1 VVPRGAQ
8 EARPAEAEAAFA
20 RADALPSRP
29 GAGRAREVALRAH
42 MYQCMGEHARGVALI
57 TKALASGL
65 GPAPIECLFL
75 RGAARGR
82 PRARSS
88 APGWPPARCVL
99 FRAGLMGGAGSAAPA
114 ARRRRHPARPA
125 AWRRAACC
133 AAPSSAGRGRRGERA
148 ARAQAPASTRSG
160 TTAPRRRTTRRPWP
174 PSATVRATT
183 RAASSWPRSTSA
195 SWRSTATAAS
205 MPPSPASAPITTCTP
220 SSRRAAAPRRLF
232 APRPQTVAARAAR
245 SRRQRARQ
253 SRERAAAAARGARP
267 AHRMHARGS
276 ARATAAPAE
285 APGRTG
291 GGRAWAVANMSAVRT
306 ALGRASLAAMA
317 PAAMVRAAD
326 GLCVQRAR
334 AESALLGVSGRDGA
348 DAGVRTSQS
357 RSAGRARRSPG
368 GAAGGAAARAD
379 ARRARAQEL
388 WCKKGAPTAELLAAI
403 RLEAPLPVTPA
414 LPPPRPPAALLA
426 RLTGPADAVGRLLQ
440 YRHQGFMAN
449 RRQQRMGGLAALEL
463 AQALRHLVR
472 PRPARSPRSS
482 AAAPARPGPTRQC
495 SGRARRTCHLC
506 AGAVLEPTLLA
517 HGTGSV
523 RHNFL
528 VARPSRPAAHR
539 RTESG
544 VCEVRDS
551 VPWAGRVG
559 LSRAS
564 RVGRL
569 PASRVGLSRV
579 RVDL

>member
-1 VVPRGAQ
+1 
-8 EARPAEAEAAFA
+8 
-20 RADALPSRP
+20 
-29 GAGRAREVALRAH
+29 VA
-42 MYQCMGEHARGVALI
+42 
-57 TKALASGL
+57 
-65 GPAPIECLFL
+65 P
-75 RGAARGR
+75 
-82 PRARSS
+82 PRA
-88 APGWPPARCVL
+88 P
-99 FRAGLMGGAGSAAPA
+99 
-114 ARRRRHPARPA
+114 
-125 AWRRAACC
+125 
-133 AAPSSAGRGRRGERA
+133 
-148 ARAQAPASTRSG
+148 
-160 TTAPRRRTTRRPWP
+160 
-174 PSATVRATT
+174 T
-183 RAASSWPRSTSA
+183 RA
-195 SWRSTATAAS
+195 
-205 MPPSPASAPITTCTP
+205 
-220 SSRRAAAPRRLF
+220 
-232 APRPQTVAARAAR
+232 
-245 SRRQRARQ
+245 
-253 SRERAAAAARGARP
+253 
-267 AHRMHARGS
+267 
-276 ARATAAPAE
+276 
-285 APGRTG
+285 
-291 GGRAWAVANMSAVRT
+291 
-306 ALGRASLAAMA
+306 
-317 PAAMVRAAD
+317 
-326 GLCVQRAR
+326 
-334 AESALLGVSGRDGA
+334 
-348 DAGVRTSQS
+348 
-357 RSAGRARRSPG
+357 
-368 GAAGGAAARAD
+368 
-379 ARRARAQEL
+379 ARAQEL